1 QPMASGLKE
10 IMDNFKK
17 VVIVENSWSDKL
29 EDEMI
34 DENNRRFS
42 NLAWLI
48 RGRYLVDADCWSE
61 VKGRPSKPGAIEQ
74 MIRDQLR

>member
-1 QPMASGLKE
+1 
-10 IMDNFKK
+10 
-17 VVIVENSWSDKL
+17 L

-74 MIRDQLR
+74 MIRDQLQ